1 MSFHYFSM
9 PKNRKMTK
17 KWKFEKNQV
26 EKNKQNRKSWKKR
39 TRGNCE
45 AEAFQCQQKT
55 IKKLQEPKFRG
66 PFWKYSGHNCPFNP

>member
-1 MSFHYFSM
+1 MIFHDFSK

-26 EKNKQNRKSWKKR
+26 EKKLKPEILEKKI
-39 TRGNCE
+39 RGNCE

-55 IKKLQEPKFRG
+55 LQKP
-66 PFWKYSGHNCPFNP
+66 